1 MKKILAT
8 VLFCTLFSFSLVSC
22 GGKNNKVSAISGE
35 EQNKEVTEGEKG
47 NPIEKLDVCI
57 GPSPETMDP
66 QLNSTLDGGTMIMH
80 CFEGLGKSQM
90 VRWNGFKQ

>member
-66 QLNSTLDGGTMIMH
+66 PSSHGRK
-80 CFEGLGKSQM
+80 LGKLQRRTHLDLSSP
-90 VRWNGFKQ
+90 